1 MKMKEIGPT
10 GRGRA
15 VPSIPLDRPM
25 ATDIYESKPLIVKVN
40 KLVGSLM
47 YRLCL
52 PDRINRS
59 PWVWL
64 IQRNQGGFSFFY
76 IRVFRI

>member
-10 GRGRA
+10 GRGD
-15 VPSIPLDRPM
+15 VPSILLDRPM
-25 ATDIYESKPLIVKVN
+25 ATDIYESEPLIVKAN

-59 PWVWL
+59 PWV
-64 IQRNQGGFSFFY
+64 
-76 IRVFRI
+76 